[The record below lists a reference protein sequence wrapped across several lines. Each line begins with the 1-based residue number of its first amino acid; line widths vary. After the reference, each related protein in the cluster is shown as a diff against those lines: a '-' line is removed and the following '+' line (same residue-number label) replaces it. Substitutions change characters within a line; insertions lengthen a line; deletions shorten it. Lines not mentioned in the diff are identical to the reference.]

1 MNKEDRKHIHKNL
14 KSKDM
19 KKQYI
24 DKAVLVAEIEKL
36 ISNGQVKLQEAQECN
51 DNESYV
57 AWSEHIATCIKIL
70 SFLNTLDVLT
80 LDDIKEM
87 ENQAFMHGIEVERN
101 ENIFKDNKEIK
112 I

>member
-1 MNKEDRKHIHKNL
+1 MNKEDRELIHKNL